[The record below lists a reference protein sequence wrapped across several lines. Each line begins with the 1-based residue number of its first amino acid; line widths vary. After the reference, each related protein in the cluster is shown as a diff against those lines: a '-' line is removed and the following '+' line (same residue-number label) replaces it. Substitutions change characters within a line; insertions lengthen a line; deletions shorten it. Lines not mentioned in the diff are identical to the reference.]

1 MGILDDMKR
10 AFDPNRNGIN
20 RSLEKTKQDI
30 EKSNEKIKN
39 DIDQSNKSIGETLQR
54 SLEKTKENVDMG
66 KLQEANGVI
75 SKIVSVTPIGFLA
88 MEGINIA
95 TKNES
100 NKYLNGNGSSQN
112 PLLNAF
118 GNVFNQVLGIETSTK
133 QMEEINPFPKIF
145 QDETPV
151 APQPVD
157 NFGYSEKYSFL
168 DNTSGEYDKGK
179 YGKPNNL
186 KWLIIGT
193 GGGLLFLLIIAK
205 KLKNKI
211 KA

>member
-1 MGILDDMKR
+1 MIIFLLFYK
-10 AFDPNRNGIN
+10 
-20 RSLEKTKQDI
+20 
-30 EKSNEKIKN
+30 KIKN

-112 PLLNAF
+112 PLLNTF
-118 GNVFNQVLGIETSTK
+118 GNVFNHVLGIETSTK
-133 QMEEINPFPKIF
+133 QMEEVNPFPKIF

-151 APQPVD
+151 APPVD
-157 NFGYSEKYSFL
+157 PNYGDSGKYSFL
-168 DNTSGEYDKGK
+168 DNTSGEYDKGI
-179 YGKPNNL
+179 GKPNNL
-186 KWLIIGT
+186 KWLIIGA
-193 GGGLLFLLIIAK
+193 GGGLLVLLIIAEKFK
-205 KLKNKI
+205 KKI
-211 KA
+211 KG